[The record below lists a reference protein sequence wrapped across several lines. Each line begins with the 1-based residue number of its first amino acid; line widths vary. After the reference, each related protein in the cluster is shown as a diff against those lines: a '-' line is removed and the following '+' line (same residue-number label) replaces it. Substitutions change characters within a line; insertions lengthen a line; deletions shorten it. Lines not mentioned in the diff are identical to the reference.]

1 MKEKEDWQKYLSC
14 NPKPDVFQEAELTT
28 YLTTYNEA
36 NRIKNLSVHDVIEDF
51 QFTEGVS
58 YIEYHNLT

>member
-28 YLTTYNEA
+28 FLTQYNES
-36 NRIKNLSVHDVIEDF
+36 NRIKTLSIQDVVEDF

-58 YIEYHNLT
+58 SIILNFV